1 MTRSNPFDSRCLP
14 PKGFLFHSEFAIT
27 LKDSSDGFIR
37 RSREELTVS
46 VMMKTRRHQDQRCV
60 KALAMVVLLAF
71 STVVVAVPLFAQDS
85 SPSASPSG
93 DASTGTPSGVGMQA
107 ASAVATIL
115 YFPFKAAFAIGGG
128 VVGGLAYAFSG
139 GSEQTAKNIWIPSI
153 YGTYIITPDHL
164 KGDKPVRFL
173 GVPAEPTR
181 DSEPATAQEPAPLP
195 LEPTR

>member
-1 MTRSNPFDSRCLP
+1 
-14 PKGFLFHSEFAIT
+14 
-27 LKDSSDGFIR
+27 
-37 RSREELTVS
+37 VS
-46 VMMKTRRHQDQRCV
+46 VMNREPELARQGLLKT
-60 KALAMVVLLAF
+60 LAILVLLTF
-71 STVVVAVPLFAQDS
+71 SSVLIASPVLAQDS
-85 SPSASPSG
+85 STSSTPTG

-173 GVPAEPTR
+173 GVPAEPVR
-181 DSEPATAQEPAPLP
+181 DTDASAQEPAPLP
-195 LEPTR
+195 LEPIR

>member
-1 MTRSNPFDSRCLP
+1 M
-14 PKGFLFHSEFAIT
+14 
-27 LKDSSDGFIR
+27 
-37 RSREELTVS
+37 S
-46 VMMKTRRHQDQRCV
+46 VMNREPEPARQGLLKT
-60 KALAMVVLLAF
+60 LAILVLLTF
-71 STVVVAVPLFAQDS
+71 SSVLIAAPVLAQDS
-85 SPSASPSG
+85 STSSTPTG

-173 GVPAEPTR
+173 GVPAEPVRET
-181 DSEPATAQEPAPLP
+181 DASAHEPAPLP
-195 LEPTR
+195 LEPIR

>member
-1 MTRSNPFDSRCLP
+1 MSV
-14 PKGFLFHSEFAIT
+14 
-27 LKDSSDGFIR
+27 
-37 RSREELTVS
+37 LT
-46 VMMKTRRHQDQRCV
+46 
-60 KALAMVVLLAF
+60 KALHYPGRRLLKTLALLVLLAF
-71 STVVVAVPLFAQDS
+71 STAIMTPPLFAQDS
-85 SPSASPSG
+85 SASGSPSG

-173 GVPAEPTR
+173 GVPAEPAR
-181 DSEPATAQEPAPLP
+181 DTEVSAQEPAPLP
-195 LEPTR
+195 LEPIR

>member
-1 MTRSNPFDSRCLP
+1 MIGMTTTP
-14 PKGFLFHSEFAIT
+14 
-27 LKDSSDGFIR
+27 
-37 RSREELTVS
+37 
-46 VMMKTRRHQDQRCV
+46 RHQHHTRLF
-60 KALAMVVLLAF
+60 KVLLILVLTAF
-71 STVVVAVPLFAQDS
+71 ASTAFVSPLFAEDTAPS
-85 SPSASPSG
+85 STPTA

-128 VVGGLAYAFSG
+128 IVGGLAYAFSG
-139 GSEQTAKNIWIPSI
+139 GSEQTAKNIWVPSI

-181 DSEPATAQEPAPLP
+181 DSLDSSSLESAPVP
-195 LEPTR
+195 LEPIR